1 LRLLSL
7 RTGAPLLIM
16 GSREDFGNLSE
27 APAGESIEFVPK
39 PVRRTGLLRAIESAI
54 RQRPVFPLT
63 QSDHDPHGF
72 ECRGARILVAE
83 DNKVNQT
90 IARAFLETFG
100 CQVDIVENG
109 DEACRA
115 VEECRYDLV
124 FMDCH
129 MPVMDGFEATSR
141 IRRLQTGEAKMP
153 IIALTAGVLEE
164 ERAHC
169 YAVGMDDFLT
179 KPVLRADFE
188 RTLSHWISRIS

>member
-1 LRLLSL
+1 
-7 RTGAPLLIM
+7 
-16 GSREDFGNLSE
+16 
-27 APAGESIEFVPK
+27 
-39 PVRRTGLLRAIESAI
+39 
-54 RQRPVFPLT
+54 
-63 QSDHDPHGF
+63 
-72 ECRGARILVAE
+72 
-83 DNKVNQT
+83 
-90 IARAFLETFG
+90 
-100 CQVDIVENG
+100 
-109 DEACRA
+109 
-115 VEECRYDLV
+115 
-124 FMDCH
+124 MDCH